1 MITVDRKKIQRKAT
15 IIILDKLTREAK
27 QLAKGVN
34 KNTKHKLNSKK
45 GVITNQLEE
54 LKWLDNEIMDLST
67 DEEQITNII
76 VASKEFAVEVQETL
90 SIIDEVLTDSSID
103 ELIHIER
110 IFNQTDMSAGT
121 LSRRKTENSDNLTK
135 GLKILRLKYAQN
147 PIIAQI
153 NINSIRNK
161 VELLVPQIASNIDV
175 LNISNIS
182 NILNTSNIDFRD
194 KN

>member
-147 PIIAQI
+147 PIIALI